1 MKLKSRSFIAIFTI
15 CAMIMSLF
23 PSLAFANDR
32 SENKVGSSKS
42 WEGIP
47 DGDILIND
55 TITEIT
61 NGVIEHEI
69 ITNNEN
75 GDDQKIDYIC
85 EVNPNENIEFV
96 TGYAN
101 NSSEEWGLA
110 QTTEQAKAYER
121 DNPGK
126 TVVAAINADFFK
138 VFKPLKHCIW
148 NN

>member
-1 MKLKSRSFIAIFTI
+1 
-15 CAMIMSLF
+15 MIMSLF

-75 GDDQKIDYIC
+75 GDDQK
-85 EVNPNENIEFV
+85 
-96 TGYAN
+96 
-101 NSSEEWGLA
+101 
-110 QTTEQAKAYER
+110 
-121 DNPGK
+121 
-126 TVVAAINADFFK
+126 
-138 VFKPLKHCIW
+138 
-148 NN
+148 